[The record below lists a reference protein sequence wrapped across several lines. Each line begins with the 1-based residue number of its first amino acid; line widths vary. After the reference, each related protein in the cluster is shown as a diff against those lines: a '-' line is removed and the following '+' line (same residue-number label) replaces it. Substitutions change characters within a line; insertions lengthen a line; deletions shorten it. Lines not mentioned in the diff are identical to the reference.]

1 MRAQHCGALL
11 LCAQISHHTIPERTC
26 STQFR
31 YLHEEIHADSEEERK
46 TTGELVYIKSRS
58 HSVAHIFGTI
68 RNGEGQFLHLCR
80 TGFLHMIA
88 RDGDAVELRHVL
100 RGIAENV
107 RNDPHRRFW
116 RINVGVAD
124 HELLLNVVLDR
135 KSVVK
140 GKSVSVRVDMG
151 GGRK

>member
-1 MRAQHCGALL
+1 MRAQHFGALL
-11 LCAQISHHTIPERTC
+11 LCAQISHHPIPERTC

-46 TTGELVYIKSRS
+46 TTGDLVYIKSRS

-88 RDGDAVELRHVL
+88 RE
-100 RGIAENV
+100 
-107 RNDPHRRFW
+107 
-116 RINVGVAD
+116 
-124 HELLLNVVLDR
+124 DR
-135 KSVVK
+135 KSD
-140 GKSVSVRVDMG
+140 VRASRWQYV
-151 GGRK
+151 